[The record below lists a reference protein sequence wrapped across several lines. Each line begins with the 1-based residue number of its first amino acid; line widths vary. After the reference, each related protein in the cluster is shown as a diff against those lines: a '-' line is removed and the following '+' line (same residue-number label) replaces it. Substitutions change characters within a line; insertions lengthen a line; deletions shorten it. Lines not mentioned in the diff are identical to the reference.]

1 MLSGGI
7 APLWRDVSSHAES
20 KVIEDLLVGLVA
32 LAVAVVLLAVGLPN
46 RRGESPRFL
55 RAYAAPMLYP
65 AIILVFIA
73 IGVAELISWAARV
86 F

>member
-1 MLSGGI
+1 M
-7 APLWRDVSSHAES
+7 
-20 KVIEDLLVGLVA
+20 IEDLLVGLVA
-32 LAVAVVLLAVGLPN
+32 LAVAVVLLVVGLPN

-55 RAYAAPMLYP
+55 RSYAAPMLYP

>member
-1 MLSGGI
+1 
-7 APLWRDVSSHAES
+7 
-20 KVIEDLLVGLVA
+20 VIEDLLVGLVA
-32 LAVAVVLLAVGLPN
+32 LAVAVVLLVVGLPN
-46 RRGESPRFL
+46 RRGESLRFL
-55 RAYAAPMLYP
+55 RSYAAPMLYP